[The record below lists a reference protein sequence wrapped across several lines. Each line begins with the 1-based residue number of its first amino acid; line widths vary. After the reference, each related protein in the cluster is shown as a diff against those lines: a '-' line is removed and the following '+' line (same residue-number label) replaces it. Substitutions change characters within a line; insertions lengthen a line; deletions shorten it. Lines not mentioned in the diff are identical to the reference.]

1 MRANLAT
8 YFYAARPRFA
18 HQSHTSGCSEVLA
31 MNRMIAKFREQNV
44 AHYYRFFAGRGP
56 ARQPEERAPVA
67 FVHDAIAD
75 QIVVLTMIEHGQI
88 NHTRVFDRASHHLV
102 ILNAMTI
109 IRDRYNAS
117 LREGSDRRELLP
129 CEIFR
134 DCAGWQNL
142 HARDGG
148 GPIFDPRTRARIVR
162 DRRRIN
168 HANNG

>member
-88 NHTRVFDRASHHLV
+88 KHPRVLHGPPHHLV
-102 ILNAMTI
+102 ILNTMTVVS
-109 IRDRYNAS
+109 DRHNAR
-117 LREGSDRRELLP
+117 LRE
-129 CEIFR
+129 
-134 DCAGWQNL
+134 
-142 HARDGG
+142 
-148 GPIFDPRTRARIVR
+148 
-162 DRRRIN
+162 
-168 HANNG
+168 